1 MRAVILAL
9 ALLLAGQASCA
20 PISDPMMAYAM
31 PQRLVKLPD
40 GRRMNL
46 YCTGENGPVVILDAG
61 FGGSTFSWGTLQ
73 PKLSGF
79 RACSYDRAG
88 MGFSD
93 PGPLPRD
100 VTHRAAD
107 LAALLKA
114 SGLPGPYILVGHS
127 LGGLDVRLFAFQHPK
142 DVAGLVLVD
151 PSVEHQEDRIAAL
164 LGVPR
169 PPLAGGP
176 KACLAATEAGLKLG
190 TPEYDRCAGKY
201 PDRWPQGLKDAF
213 VAQRSKPDY
222 FRTEVSEL
230 ESLADADGAQID
242 AARRALGDIPLIV
255 LTAEN
260 TYRAGAPEAVADAL
274 STLWMSMHDDLA
286 RESTRGENRLVRGS
300 GHLIQND
307 NPVAVAAAIR
317 EVAALAGKR

>member
-9 ALLLAGQASCA
+9 ALLLAGQAACA
-20 PISDPMMAYAM
+20 PIADPMMAYAA

-46 YCTGENGPVVILDAG
+46 YCTGSKGPVVILDAG
-61 FGGSTFSWGTLQ
+61 FGGSTFSWGSLQ

-127 LGGLDVRLFAFQHPK
+127 LGGLDVRMFAFQHPK
-142 DVAGLVLVD
+142 AVTGLVLVD

-164 LGVPR
+164 LGLPR
-169 PPLAGGP
+169 PPLAGAP
-176 KACLAATEAGLKLG
+176 KACLAATEAGLKPG

-201 PDRWPQGLKDAF
+201 PDRWPQALKDAF
-213 VAQRSKPDY
+213 VAQRSRPDY

-242 AARRALGDIPLIV
+242 QARRPLGDMPLIV

-260 TYRAGAPEAVADAL
+260 TYRTGVPDVVAGAL
-274 STLWMSMHDDLA
+274 SKLWMSMHDELA
-286 RESTRGENRLVRGS
+286 QASTRGQNRLVQGS

-317 EVAALAGKR
+317 EVAAMAGKR